1 MSAQLLAGEPES
13 PASSPETGAPPA
25 RRTFRL
31 KLVGACALVSVV
43 LFVAY
48 IRLSWT
54 APVNSDGAANVL
66 QAFDILNGNVLLHG
80 WWLSDVSFYSTELP
94 QYVLIEVFLG
104 AIPAVIHV
112 AAAMTYTMVI
122 VLAAV
127 LAKGRSTG
135 REAVIRMLLV
145 AGIMLAPQPG
155 GPPQLGGGVFVLDL
169 SLGHI
174 GTAVPIL
181 VTLLLI
187 DRAGTRRWVP
197 AAVGLLLA
205 WALVADSLVLVI
217 GILPVVTCCALRL
230 YRTLVIRRQSLA
242 AAWFEMFLAAAAIA
256 AVPVASMVLAVLHAL
271 GGFQLQPANT
281 LIIQG
286 TGLLGH
292 ASTTFESVLVLF
304 GADFFGLP
312 AGLPALCGF
321 VHLAGVLLAGWA
333 VCIGLRRLVRGSG
346 QDYSHSLVDDLMV
359 VAILANLAGYL
370 LTMSVRPSY
379 ARDIAVVLP
388 FAAVL
393 AGRLL
398 PARLAAMRLFPALG
412 VILAGYVLT
421 LAVGVV
427 QQAVPTQNSQLAQWL
442 ASRHLTYG
450 LGPYWQAN
458 STTVAS
464 HERVQVSPVA
474 DITGRMVGTYPWEAV
489 RSWYNPRLHD
499 ANFLVL
505 DDQDN
510 EYPASLPYVTRGN
523 AVATFGKPAETFR
536 VGQYT
541 ILVWHKNLLTGLH
554 CTVFDPQQGVPPTAG
569 SAPCG

>member
-1 MSAQLLAGEPES
+1 
-13 PASSPETGAPPA
+13 
-25 RRTFRL
+25 
-31 KLVGACALVSVV
+31 
-43 LFVAY
+43 
-48 IRLSWT
+48 
-54 APVNSDGAANVL
+54 
-66 QAFDILNGNVLLHG
+66 
-80 WWLSDVSFYSTELP
+80 
-94 QYVLIEVFLG
+94 
-104 AIPAVIHV
+104 
-112 AAAMTYTMVI
+112 MTYTIVI

-174 GTAVPIL
+174 GTAVPMLI
-181 VTLLLI
+181 TWLLI

-205 WALVADSLVLVI
+205 WALVADSLVLVV

-230 YRTLVIRRQSLA
+230 YRMLVIRREPLA
-242 AAWFEMFLAAAAIA
+242 TAWFEAFLAAAAIA
-256 AVPVASMVLAVLHAL
+256 AVPVAAIVLAVLRSL
-271 GGFQLQPANT
+271 GGFQLEPANT

-312 AGLPALCGF
+312 AGLPALCAV
-321 VHLAGVLLAGWA
+321 VHLAGLTIAGWA
-333 VCIGLRRLVRGSG
+333 VWVGLRRLVRGSG
-346 QDYSHSLVDDLMV
+346 QDHSHSLVDDVMV

-398 PARLAAMRLFPALG
+398 PTRLAAMRLFPALG
-412 VILAGYVLT
+412 AILAGYVLT
-421 LAVGVV
+421 LAAGVV
-427 QQAVPTQNSQLAQWL
+427 QPAVPTQNSQLAQWL
-442 ASRHLTYG
+442 VSRHLDYG
-450 LGPYWQAN
+450 LGPYWQAS

-464 HERVQVSPVA
+464 DERVQVSPVA
-474 DITGRMVGTYPWEAV
+474 DIAHRLVGTYPWEAV
-489 RSWYNPRLHD
+489 RSWYDPRLHD

-536 VGQYT
+536 VDHYT
-541 ILVWHKNLLTGLH
+541 ILVWHKNLLAGLH
-554 CTVFDPQQGVPPTAG
+554 CTVFDPRQGIPPTAG
-569 SAPCG
+569 PAPCG